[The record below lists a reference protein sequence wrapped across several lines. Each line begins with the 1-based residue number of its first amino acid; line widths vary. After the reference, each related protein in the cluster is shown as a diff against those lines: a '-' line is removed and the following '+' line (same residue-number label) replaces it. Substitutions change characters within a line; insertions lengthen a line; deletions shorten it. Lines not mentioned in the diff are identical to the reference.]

1 MPKKENRKTVRR
13 LLSAYLSSVISISL
27 VLLLLGITTAML
39 LNARKVSDYIRGNMQ
54 AEVFLTD
61 EVTPAQ
67 AEQFAEK
74 LSSVRGVSAVRL
86 VSEEEGRQELMESF
100 GEDFLDVFE
109 EVPIPL
115 SCEVTLEPGYVS
127 TDSLERVGARI
138 SAFPEVESVSYPS
151 AFVDKLNDNL
161 GKISLVLG
169 LLIAASLFISFVLI
183 GNTVRINVFNR
194 RFTIHTMK
202 LVGATKSFIRRPFMI
217 RAVFQGLASALL
229 ALGWMAL
236 LLLLLRHE
244 SAGVYHLLLA
254 DRGTLILVSGV
265 VVAAG
270 ILLCLLSTF
279 WSVNRLLA
287 MKKEQLYY

>member
-27 VLLLLGITTAML
+27 VLLLLGIATALL

-54 AEVFLTD
+54 AEVFLAGH
-61 EVTPAQ
+61 VTPEQ
-67 AEQFAEK
+67 AEGFAER
-74 LSSVRGVSAVRL
+74 LSSVRGVAAVRL
-86 VSEEEGRQELMESF
+86 VTEEEGRQELTETF

-109 EVPIPL
+109 EVSIPL

-127 TDSLERVGARI
+127 SDSLERVGARI
-138 SAFPEVESVSYPS
+138 SAFPEVESVNYPA

-161 GKISLVLG
+161 GKIGLVLG

-202 LVGATKSFIRRPFMI
+202 LVGATKGFIRRPFMV

-244 SAGVYHLLLA
+244 SAGLYGMLMGDRVTLLTVA
-254 DRGTLILVSGV
+254 GV

-270 ILLCLLSTF
+270 VLLCLLSTY

>member
-1 MPKKENRKTVRR
+1 MRR

-27 VLLLLGITTAML
+27 VLLLLGIATALL
-39 LNARKVSDYIRGNMQ
+39 LNARKVSDYIRSNMQ
-54 AEVFLTD
+54 AEVFLAED
-61 EVTPAQ
+61 VTPEQ
-67 AEQFAEK
+67 AERFVEK
-74 LSSVRGVSAVRL
+74 LSGVRGVSAVRL
-86 VSEEEGRQELMESF
+86 VSEEEGRQELLETF

-109 EVPIPL
+109 EVSIPL
-115 SCEVTLEPGYVS
+115 SCEVTLAPGYVS
-127 TDSLERVGARI
+127 SDSLDRVGARI
-138 SAFPEVESVSYPS
+138 SAFPEVESVSYPAS
-151 AFVDKLNDNL
+151 FVDKLNDNL
-161 GKISLVLG
+161 GKIGLVLV

-202 LVGATKSFIRRPFMI
+202 LVGATKAFIRRPFMI

-229 ALGWMAL
+229 AIGWMVL

-244 SAGVYHLLLA
+244 SAGVYGLLLG
-254 DRGTLILVSGV
+254 DRATLVTVAGV

-270 ILLCLLSTF
+270 ILLCLLSTY

>member
-1 MPKKENRKTVRR
+1 MRR

-27 VLLLLGITTAML
+27 VLLLLGIATALL
-39 LNARKVSDYIRGNMQ
+39 LNARKVSDYIRSNMQ
-54 AEVFLTD
+54 AEVFLAED
-61 EVTPAQ
+61 VTPEQ
-67 AEQFAEK
+67 AERFVEK
-74 LSSVRGVSAVRL
+74 LSGVRGVSAVRL
-86 VSEEEGRQELMESF
+86 VSEEEGRQELLETF

-109 EVPIPL
+109 EVSIPL
-115 SCEVTLEPGYVS
+115 SCEVTLAPGYVS
-127 TDSLERVGARI
+127 SDSLALVGARI
-138 SAFPEVESVSYPS
+138 SAFPEVESVSYP
-151 AFVDKLNDNL
+151 ATFVDKLNDNL
-161 GKISLVLG
+161 GKIGLVLG

-202 LVGATKSFIRRPFMI
+202 LVGATKGFIRRPFMI

-229 ALGWMAL
+229 AIGWMVL

-244 SAGVYHLLLA
+244 SAGVYGLLLG
-254 DRGTLILVSGV
+254 DRATLVTVAGV

-270 ILLCLLSTF
+270 ILLCLLSTY

>member
-27 VLLLLGITTAML
+27 VLLLLGITTGLL
-39 LNARKVSDYIRGNMQ
+39 LNARKVSEYIRSNMQ
-54 AEVFLTD
+54 AEVFLTED
-61 EVTPAQ
+61 VTAEQ
-67 AEQFAEK
+67 AERFAEK
-74 LSSVRGVSAVRL
+74 LSEVRGVAAVRL
-86 VSEEEGRQELMESF
+86 VTEEEGRQELTETF

-109 EVPIPL
+109 EVAIPL

-138 SAFPEVESVSYPS
+138 SAFSEVESVNYPA

-161 GKISLVLG
+161 GKIGLVLA

-202 LVGATKSFIRRPFMI
+202 LVGATKGFIRRPFMV

-229 ALGWMAL
+229 AIGWMVL

-244 SAGVYHLLLA
+244 SAGVYGLLMG
-254 DRGTLILVSGV
+254 DRATLLIVAGV

-270 ILLCLLSTF
+270 ILLCLLSTY

-287 MKKEQLYY
+287 RKKEQLYY

>member
-1 MPKKENRKTVRR
+1 MRR

-27 VLLLLGITTAML
+27 VLLLLGIATALL
-39 LNARKVSDYIRGNMQ
+39 LNARKVSDYIRSNMQ
-54 AEVFLTD
+54 AEVFLAED
-61 EVTPAQ
+61 VTPEQ
-67 AEQFAEK
+67 AERFVEK
-74 LSSVRGVSAVRL
+74 LSGVRGVSAVRL
-86 VSEEEGRQELMESF
+86 VSEEEGRQELLETF

-109 EVPIPL
+109 EVSIPL
-115 SCEVTLEPGYVS
+115 SCEVTLAPGYVS
-127 TDSLERVGARI
+127 SDSLALVGARI
-138 SAFPEVESVSYPS
+138 SAFPEVESVSYP
-151 AFVDKLNDNL
+151 ATFVDKLNDNL
-161 GKISLVLG
+161 GKIGLVLG

-202 LVGATKSFIRRPFMI
+202 LVGATKGFIRRPFMV

-229 ALGWMAL
+229 AIGWMVL

-244 SAGVYHLLLA
+244 SAGVYGLLLG
-254 DRGTLILVSGV
+254 DRATLVTVAGV

-270 ILLCLLSTF
+270 ILLCLLSTY

>member
-27 VLLLLGITTAML
+27 VLLLLGIATALL
-39 LNARKVSDYIRGNMQ
+39 LNARKVSDYIRSNMQ
-54 AEVFLTD
+54 AEVFLAED
-61 EVTPAQ
+61 VTPEQ
-67 AEQFAEK
+67 AERFVEK
-74 LSSVRGVSAVRL
+74 LSGVRGVSAVRL
-86 VSEEEGRQELMESF
+86 VSEEEGRQELLETF
-100 GEDFLDVFE
+100 GEDFLDVFK
-109 EVPIPL
+109 EVSIPL
-115 SCEVTLEPGYVS
+115 SCEVTLAPGYVS
-127 TDSLERVGARI
+127 SDSLALVGARI
-138 SAFPEVESVSYPS
+138 SAFPEVESVSYP
-151 AFVDKLNDNL
+151 ATFVDKLNDNL
-161 GKISLVLG
+161 GKIGLVLG

-202 LVGATKSFIRRPFMI
+202 LVGATKGFIRRPFMI

-229 ALGWMAL
+229 AIGWMVL

-244 SAGVYHLLLA
+244 SAGVYGLLLG
-254 DRGTLILVSGV
+254 DRATLVTIAGV

-270 ILLCLLSTF
+270 ILLCLLSTY

>member
-27 VLLLLGITTAML
+27 VLLLLGIATALL
-39 LNARKVSDYIRGNMQ
+39 LNARKVSDYIRSNMQ
-54 AEVFLTD
+54 AEVFLAED
-61 EVTPAQ
+61 VTPEQ
-67 AEQFAEK
+67 AERFVEK
-74 LSSVRGVSAVRL
+74 LSGVRGVSAVRL
-86 VSEEEGRQELMESF
+86 VSEEEGRQELLETF

-109 EVPIPL
+109 EVSIPL
-115 SCEVTLEPGYVS
+115 SCEVTLAPGYVS
-127 TDSLERVGARI
+127 SDSLALVGARI
-138 SAFPEVESVSYPS
+138 SAFPEVESVSYP
-151 AFVDKLNDNL
+151 ATFVDKLNDNL
-161 GKISLVLG
+161 GKIGLVLG

-202 LVGATKSFIRRPFMI
+202 LVGATKGFIRRPFMI

-229 ALGWMAL
+229 AIGWMVL

-244 SAGVYHLLLA
+244 SAGVYGLLLG
-254 DRGTLILVSGV
+254 DRATLVTVAGV

-270 ILLCLLSTF
+270 ILLCLLSTY

>member
-27 VLLLLGITTAML
+27 VLLLLGIATALL
-39 LNARKVSDYIRGNMQ
+39 LNARKVSDYIRSNMQ
-54 AEVFLTD
+54 AEVFLAE
-61 EVTPAQ
+61 EVTPEQ
-67 AEQFAEK
+67 AERFAEK

-86 VSEEEGRQELMESF
+86 VTEEEGRQELTETF

-109 EVPIPL
+109 EVAIPL

-127 TDSLERVGARI
+127 ADSLERVGARI
-138 SAFPEVESVSYPS
+138 SAFPEVESVSYP
-151 AFVDKLNDNL
+151 ANFVDKLNDNL
-161 GKISLVLG
+161 GKIGLVLA

-202 LVGATKSFIRRPFMI
+202 LVGATKDFIRRPFMI

-236 LLLLLRHE
+236 LFLLLRHE
-244 SAGVYHLLLA
+244 SAGLYELLLG
-254 DRGTLILVSGV
+254 DRATLLTVAGV

-270 ILLCLLSTF
+270 ILLCLLSTY

>member
-27 VLLLLGITTAML
+27 VLLLLGITTGLL

-54 AEVFLTD
+54 AEVFLS
-61 EVTPAQ
+61 EGVTPEQAQ
-67 AEQFAEK
+67 QFAGK
-74 LSSVRGVSAVRL
+74 LSSVRGIAAVRL
-86 VSEEEGRQELMESF
+86 VSEEEGRQELAETF

-109 EVPIPL
+109 EVEIPL

-138 SAFPEVESVSYPS
+138 SAFPEVESLHYPA

-161 GKISLVLG
+161 GKIGLVLA

-202 LVGATKSFIRRPFMI
+202 LVGATKGFIRRPFMV
-217 RAVFQGLASALL
+217 RAIFQGLASALL
-229 ALGWMAL
+229 AIGWMVL

-244 SAGVYHLLLA
+244 SAGVYALLMG
-254 DRGTLILVSGV
+254 DRATLLIVAGV
-265 VVAAG
+265 VVVSG
-270 ILLCLLSTF
+270 ILLCLLSTY

>member
-1 MPKKENRKTVRR
+1 MPKRENRKTVRR

-27 VLLLLGITTAML
+27 VLLLLGIATALL
-39 LNARKVSDYIRGNMQ
+39 LNARKVSDYIRSNMQ
-54 AEVFLTD
+54 AEVFLA
-61 EVTPAQ
+61 EGVTPAQ
-67 AEQFAEK
+67 AEGFARK
-74 LSSVRGVSAVRL
+74 LSDVSGVSSVRL
-86 VSEEEGRQELMESF
+86 VSEEEGRKELLETF

-109 EVPIPL
+109 EVAIPL

-127 TDSLERVGARI
+127 SDSLARVGERI
-138 SAFPEVESVSYPS
+138 SAFPEVESVNYPA

-161 GKISLVLG
+161 GKIGLVLG

-202 LVGATKSFIRRPFMI
+202 LVGATKGFIRRPFMI

-244 SAGVYHLLLA
+244 SAGGYALLLA
-254 DRGTLILVSGV
+254 DRETLLAVAGV

-270 ILLCLLSTF
+270 VVLCLLSTY

>member
-1 MPKKENRKTVRR
+1 MPKRENRKTVRR

-27 VLLLLGITTAML
+27 VLLLLGIATALL
-39 LNARKVSDYIRGNMQ
+39 LNARKVSDYIRSNMQ
-54 AEVFLTD
+54 AEVFLA
-61 EVTPAQ
+61 EGVTPAQ
-67 AEQFAEK
+67 AEGFARK
-74 LSSVRGVSAVRL
+74 LSDVSGVSSVRL
-86 VSEEEGRQELMESF
+86 VSEEEGRKELLETF

-109 EVPIPL
+109 EVAIPL

-127 TDSLERVGARI
+127 SDSLARVGELI
-138 SAFPEVESVSYPS
+138 SAFPEVESVNYPA

-161 GKISLVLG
+161 GKIGLVLG
-169 LLIAASLFISFVLI
+169 LLIAAS
-183 GNTVRINVFNR
+183 RINVFNR

-202 LVGATKSFIRRPFMI
+202 LVGATKGFIRRPFMI

-244 SAGVYHLLLA
+244 SAGGYALLLA
-254 DRGTLILVSGV
+254 DRETLLAVAGV

-270 ILLCLLSTF
+270 VVLCLLSTY

>member
-1 MPKKENRKTVRR
+1 MRR

-27 VLLLLGITTAML
+27 VLLLLGITTGLL
-39 LNARKVSDYIRGNMQ
+39 LNARKVSEYIRSNMQ
-54 AEVFLTD
+54 AEVFLTED
-61 EVTPAQ
+61 VTAEQ
-67 AEQFAEK
+67 AERFAEK
-74 LSSVRGVSAVRL
+74 LSEVRGVAAVRL
-86 VSEEEGRQELMESF
+86 VTEEEGRQELAETC

-109 EVPIPL
+109 EVAIPL
-115 SCEVTLEPGYVS
+115 SCEVTLESGYVS

-138 SAFPEVESVSYPS
+138 SAFSEAESVNYPA

-161 GKISLVLG
+161 GKIGLVLA

-202 LVGATKSFIRRPFMI
+202 LVGATKGFIRRPFMV
-217 RAVFQGLASALL
+217 RAIFQGLASALL
-229 ALGWMAL
+229 AIGWMVL

-244 SAGVYHLLLA
+244 SAGVYGLLMG
-254 DRGTLILVSGV
+254 DRATLLIVAGV

-270 ILLCLLSTF
+270 ILLCLLSTY

>member
-27 VLLLLGITTAML
+27 VLLLLGIATALL
-39 LNARKVSDYIRGNMQ
+39 LNARKVSDYIRSNMQ
-54 AEVFLTD
+54 AEVFLAED
-61 EVTPAQ
+61 VTPEQ
-67 AEQFAEK
+67 AERFVEK
-74 LSSVRGVSAVRL
+74 LSGVRGVSAVRL
-86 VSEEEGRQELMESF
+86 VSEEEGRQELLETF

-109 EVPIPL
+109 EVSIPL
-115 SCEVTLEPGYVS
+115 SCEVTLAPGYVS
-127 TDSLERVGARI
+127 SDSLALVGARI
-138 SAFPEVESVSYPS
+138 SAFPEVESVSYP
-151 AFVDKLNDNL
+151 ATFVDKLNDNL
-161 GKISLVLG
+161 GKIGLVLG

-202 LVGATKSFIRRPFMI
+202 LVGATKGFIRRPFMV

-229 ALGWMAL
+229 AIGWMVL

-244 SAGVYHLLLA
+244 SAGVYGLLLG
-254 DRGTLILVSGV
+254 DRATLVTVAGV

-270 ILLCLLSTF
+270 ILLCLLSTY